1 MGRTRADTFLIVDSD
16 SEEDIKPNEDDLL
29 MIDNGPIFED
39 EGFNYR
45 SVQNYLNHE
54 DDDSDEENIL
64 ENLPSTRRKSNILP
78 KVSEKQLAIA
88 RKISRKR
95 QRERTMQLQRKRSQK
110 RAKILFS

>member
-64 ENLPSTRRKSNILP
+64 ENLPSTRRKSNISAKAP
-78 KVSEKQLAIA
+78 EKQLAIA

-95 QRERTMQLQRKRSQK
+95 QRERKMQLQRKKSQK
-110 RAKILFS
+110 RARILFS